1 MSRIPVPLFVVLLA
15 ACGGDG
21 DDPVV
26 AGGGTASLLAPVDAP
41 VESGGD
47 GGNASRDDVV
57 VSGNDRTTFR
67 DEETGSVWTLTG
79 LAIDGPLAGAQL
91 QQLPAYSAYWFA
103 WSSFWPN
110 TDVWGQQDGS
120 GEYAESAF
128 QPIESGFVPDVPID
142 AIPPLD
148 DPFAGFGWAL
158 FEPAEDSG
166 LRDADIVVGV
176 EVDGDA
182 RAYPVQILNFHEIVN
197 HTVGDRELIVTYCP
211 LTASG
216 IAFEGGETFGNT
228 GGLFNNNMV
237 MYDRTSRSFWSQMGL
252 SVIRGDRADDRL
264 TLYPVFQGTWHAWRE
279 LFPHTTVLSAETGY
293 SRNYDRDIYIV
304 SGYTESRE
312 IWFSQSAS
320 IDPRFHP
327 KAMTLGLIGASGSR
341 AYVFERLSTIGD
353 HAVIN
358 DDFEGQPVVIAFDEP
373 ARMAVPFSRVVA
385 DRTLTFS
392 VIR

>member
-252 SVIRGDRADDRL
+252 SVIRTDNGAPFCSKAIHGLSHLNVWWLRL
-264 TLYPVFQGTWHAWRE
+264 GIQ
-279 LFPHTTVLSAETGY
+279 
-293 SRNYDRDIYIV
+293 
-304 SGYTESRE
+304 
-312 IWFSQSAS
+312 
-320 IDPRFHP
+320 
-327 KAMTLGLIGASGSR
+327 
-341 AYVFERLSTIGD
+341 
-353 HAVIN
+353 
-358 DDFEGQPVVIAFDEP
+358 
-373 ARMAVPFSRVVA
+373 
-385 DRTLTFS
+385 
-392 VIR
+392 